1 MVSQELDRTGPS
13 ETGFSWQRKEG
24 LESLGPAGVTLSKA
38 CCRNQRPNGLFQNV
52 FTWTGVGILGKGG
65 KGEAHRAG
73 RSSTGS
79 PQRGR
84 GQQKWPPLPRR
95 LLWAKSWAWSPR
107 TVPWGKHQGR
117 LGTWSSVMTLEEGLR
132 PKEPG
137 RSGAQPSLLWAG
149 RSQHPGRARAGRTP
163 LRVVW
168 FLDAPVT
175 LQNVGAARATT
186 ACLGQP
192 SFWASARSCRIR
204 TRGESD
210 QGQRPVF
217 LQLGQKDSCPRDTNS
232 ILTLVTFSC
241 LMTVGSEKVL
251 RRPLLWKEIG
261 EGL

>member
-1 MVSQELDRTGPS
+1 MPGPQRWSPRSWTGPVLLRQA
-13 ETGFSWQRKEG
+13 F
-24 LESLGPAGVTLSKA
+24 
-38 CCRNQRPNGLFQNV
+38 
-52 FTWTGVGILGKGG
+52 LGKGRKGLSHWGLLGLPFPKLVAGIRGLMAFSKMFSLGQEWGSWARVAKG
-65 KGEAHRAG
+65 KPTGAG

-107 TVPWGKHQGR
+107 AVPWGKHHGR

-163 LRVVW
+163 LRVVC

-217 LQLGQKDSCPRDTNS
+217 LQLGP
-232 ILTLVTFSC
+232 C
-241 LMTVGSEKVL
+241 LLSSGH
-251 RRPLLWKEIG
+251 
-261 EGL
+261 